1 MLLQWN
7 YKSIPSRDK
16 QIILVFVRLKFT
28 GKAEWNRM
36 NFFLI
41 LNTSMVPLL
50 SYSFCID
57 FFRSGIE
64 YFLLMVQKV
73 YRTHSR
79 MKKNEIAQYFLLYL
93 YYIFEHIFLF
103 SLFKLFYIDDE
114 NIELGSFRNKKVL
127 LIVSNTIFFCCFWL
141 SLEEKRNYI
150 SFKFCKCWVYFK
162 TWVYANH
169 ICSNLRKNFIYF
181 FKMFT

>member
-1 MLLQWN
+1 
-7 YKSIPSRDK
+7 
-16 QIILVFVRLKFT
+16 
-28 GKAEWNRM
+28 
-36 NFFLI
+36 
-41 LNTSMVPLL
+41 MVPLL

-73 YRTHSR
+73 YRTLSR
-79 MKKNEIAQYFLLYL
+79 MIKNEIAQYFLLYL

-127 LIVSNTIFFCCFWL
+127 LIVSNTISFVISGCHW
-141 SLEEKRNYI
+141 KRNKIISLSNFANVLNIHQPYMLQLKKELHIFFQNVHLVRKGHELYI
-150 SFKFCKCWVYFK
+150 CK
-162 TWVYANH
+162 H
-169 ICSNLRKNFIYF
+169 GMF
-181 FKMFT
+181 FFRILLLVVTGSKK

>member
-1 MLLQWN
+1 
-7 YKSIPSRDK
+7 
-16 QIILVFVRLKFT
+16 
-28 GKAEWNRM
+28 M

-73 YRTHSR
+73 YRTLSR
-79 MKKNEIAQYFLLYL
+79 MIKNEIAQYFLLYL

-127 LIVSNTIFFCCFWL
+127 LIVSNTISFVISGCHW
-141 SLEEKRNYI
+141 KRNKII
-150 SFKFCKCWVYFK
+150 SLSNFANVLNIHQPYMLQLKKELHIFFSKCSLSK
-162 TWVYANH
+162 KR
-169 ICSNLRKNFIYF
+169 S
-181 FKMFT
+181 